1 MGTQCVSWSID
12 LYAFCYSYLARL
24 RRARLSLYVVQ
35 IIHSFFLTVLLKT
48 DYLRIHWA
56 DLNQILR
63 IDTYMGGHDHS
74 ELLFAISQGTLL
86 YGNRFWR
93 EWAHSLDSICIFVI
107 E

>member
-48 DYLRIHWA
+48 DYLRI
-56 DLNQILR
+56 
-63 IDTYMGGHDHS
+63 DTYMGGHDHS